1 VTTES
6 RCVVVGVDFSGASR
20 TALDHAIPLAVK
32 LDAELLLF
40 HAWNPTGW
48 GTGREAVEA
57 EAAWLG
63 AARESTEAKLE
74 RWAETTREAGARA
87 ATRLEAGAASKL
99 LGEAA
104 RRHRAE
110 LVVVGRTGHA
120 GLAHVLLGSVSERVV
135 SLAPC
140 PVLVVPEEPET
151 AEPPERLLVGIDF
164 SSASRKALDAALRL
178 ASALETSR
186 GLLLVH
192 AYPGERELWLQNW
205 SELVYRG
212 KRRDD
217 QAALED
223 WAVPARRSGISVEA
237 DAMEGQAETL
247 LIEAARR
254 TGCGW
259 IVLGVHGRSALAA
272 RLIGST
278 ADRVLKLADRPVLAV
293 PPPTA

>member
-1 VTTES
+1 VTNET
-6 RCVVVGVDFSGASR
+6 RCIVVGVDFSEASR

-48 GTGREAVEA
+48 GTGPEMVKAGE
-57 EAAWLG
+57 AWLD
-63 AARESTEAKLE
+63 AARELVEARLE
-74 RWAETTREAGARA
+74 SWAKIAREAGARVSA
-87 ATRLEAGAASKL
+87 RLEAGAASRL

-104 RRHRAE
+104 RRHRGE

-140 PVLVVPEEPET
+140 PVLVVPEQTET

-164 SSASRKALDAALRL
+164 SNASRKALDAALRV
-178 ASALETSR
+178 ASALEASR

-212 KRRDD
+212 ERPDD
-217 QAALED
+217 RAALEE
-223 WAVPARRSGISVEA
+223 WAIPARRSELPIET
-237 DAMEGQAETL
+237 DAMQGQAEKL
-247 LIEAARR
+247 LIEAAKRA
-254 TGCGW
+254 GCGW

-278 ADRVLKLADRPVLAV
+278 TDRVLKLADRPVLAV